1 MIKKSFLIIILI
13 FSLSGCG
20 VIKELTNLSRL
31 QFKLAN
37 LESIKLGGININ
49 NKRSLKDF
57 SSIDVLKLST
67 SFVRGDLPLEFNLNV
82 EVKNPNAENNSSNR
96 SDLSL
101 SSFPWRLFIDGK
113 EAVQGNISSP
123 VNIPSD
129 RSLSNVN
136 VSAKIDLVK
145 FIKEKGYEGIINLAL
160 SLAQRKDSPTKIE
173 LFAKPVV
180 KTPMGKIN
188 YPEEIKIVSMNYTK

>member
-57 SSIDVLKLST
+57 SSIDV
-67 SFVRGDLPLEFNLNV
+67 
-82 EVKNPNAENNSSNR
+82 
-96 SDLSL
+96 
-101 SSFPWRLFIDGK
+101 
-113 EAVQGNISSP
+113 
-123 VNIPSD
+123 
-129 RSLSNVN
+129 
-136 VSAKIDLVK
+136 
-145 FIKEKGYEGIINLAL
+145 
-160 SLAQRKDSPTKIE
+160 
-173 LFAKPVV
+173 
-180 KTPMGKIN
+180 
-188 YPEEIKIVSMNYTK
+188 

>member
-1 MIKKSFLIIILI
+1 MIKKSFLITVLI

-20 VIKELTNLSRL
+20 IIKELTNLSRL

-37 LESIKLGGININ
+37 LESITLGGININ
-49 NKRSLKDF
+49 NKRSIRDF
-57 SSIDVLKLST
+57 SSIDVLKLSA

-82 EVKNPNAENNSSNR
+82 EVKNPNAENNNSKR
-96 SDLSL
+96 SDFKL
-101 SSFPWRLFIDGK
+101 SSFPWRLFVDGK
-113 EAVQGNISSP
+113 EAVKGNISSP

-129 RSLSNVN
+129 RSLSYVK
-136 VSAKIDLVK
+136 VGAKIDLVN

-160 SLAQRKDSPTKIE
+160 SLAQQKDSPTKIE

-180 KTPMGKIN
+180 ETPLGKIN